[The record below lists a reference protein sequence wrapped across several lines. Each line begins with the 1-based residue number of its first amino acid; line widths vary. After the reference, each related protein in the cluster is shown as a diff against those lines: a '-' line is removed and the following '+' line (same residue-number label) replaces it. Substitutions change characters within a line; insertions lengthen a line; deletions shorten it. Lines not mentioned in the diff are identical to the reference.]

1 MIYVARCVTA
11 RGVANDLAPRVG
23 GLWCHVRLRGRCCG
37 DGGRSLQLI
46 FYVDAAGG
54 FRELVKPVQACFGGP
69 VSLAASL
76 FFEREKK

>member
-1 MIYVARCVTA
+1 
-11 RGVANDLAPRVG
+11 
-23 GLWCHVRLRGRCCG
+23 
-37 DGGRSLQLI
+37 LQLI

-54 FRELVKPVQACFGGP
+54 FRELVKPVRACFGGL